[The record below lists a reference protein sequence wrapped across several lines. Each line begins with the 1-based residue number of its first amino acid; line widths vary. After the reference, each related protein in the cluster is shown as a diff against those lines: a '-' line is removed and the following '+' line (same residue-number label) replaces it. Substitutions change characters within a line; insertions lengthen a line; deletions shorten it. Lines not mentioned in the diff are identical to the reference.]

1 MKTAPVWIL
10 AAALLSGIAACKKE
24 GMELSSIGSLLDD
37 PARHDHEIVRV
48 MGRVEEAAGA
58 LGYGLYRVNDG
69 TGTLMVFSREGGAPR
84 SGATVGIEGEF
95 RSAYTFGDKTGA
107 ALVEKHRFTPK
118 E

>member
-1 MKTAPVWIL
+1 MKKIPGWVL
-10 AAALLSGIAACKKE
+10 AAVLLSGMAACREEKE
-24 GMELSSIGSLLDD
+24 FSSIGSLLDD

-48 MGRVEEAAGA
+48 VGRVEEAAGA
-58 LGYGLYRVNDG
+58 LGYGIYRVNDG
-69 TGTLMVFSREGGAPR
+69 TGTIMVLSRQGGAPR